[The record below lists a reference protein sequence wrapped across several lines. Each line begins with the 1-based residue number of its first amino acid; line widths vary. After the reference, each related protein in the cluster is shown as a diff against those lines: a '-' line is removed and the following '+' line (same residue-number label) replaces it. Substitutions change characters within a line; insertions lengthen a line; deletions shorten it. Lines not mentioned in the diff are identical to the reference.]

1 MELTE
6 AKDVDFSTL
15 SPSQFGI
22 STNSFQ
28 PSSRIKDKSRVAQL
42 KARRRST
49 IGVRGSPETNS
60 LICFRAKQAAQ
71 TPPRTPQIFEGSPFL
86 SRGDSLK
93 KKMAAFQSLMEEDE
107 ERDEQKKKEENESD
121 KSTLAQ
127 DCKNGKENML
137 TAHSPNASMTPPPW
151 KKRRR
156 APLRDCEDKI
166 TETPLPCHTF
176 TSQPEPA
183 LKGFTSQSQ
192 RPLSD
197 LDSDAKNELLSS
209 PMLSKPEDES
219 VLSSVLQKKR
229 VRFGAPLS
237 PEFFDRSLPPST
249 PLQRGGTPKHPPSST
264 GPKRS
269 LLKTPQRS
277 DPDFR
282 SPPSRGASPVL
293 LPHRPS
299 DGLEP
304 RDEVFEEIQK
314 ISFPSM
320 EDESPSEDYAVSAED
335 REQPQAEDA
344 EVMNAAFQEEE
355 DEALKSQPS
364 CPSGDQPLDLSAE
377 DEQKSSVSSEQ
388 TLSFN
393 SSIKETRS
401 RCRKRKQAGEKEPE
415 TRRSSRTAAASAS
428 GRMMKTSGRKRGFGN
443 KEVDRSLYGKRD
455 FASKN
460 PLLSPIFEK
469 TSDSLNS
476 TPTQPRSG
484 KHMDGEQDCVQ
495 TPSVPQSETVHH
507 PTVSLDT
514 ACTRTNEIQQ
524 TLSSAERGNL
534 ASKAS
539 KARRDSGR
547 PVRKRR
553 SSCADTRKEL
563 DSPAISSETESQ
575 EQPGCTSVCRDS
587 PEHQETT
594 RPVMSCKM
602 DSINTESLNEQ
613 LTDERESS
621 PGHTE
626 PGLAP
631 WQRADFSIDDILR
644 PVSRSRGSVRR
655 SLRNRRSV
663 DLQAVGL
670 AWVDHTSPELSKA
683 SRRKTRGRLSGVSE
697 PLLSQEPA
705 PNSPQSSVSQLTL

>member
-1 MELTE
+1 MEQN
-6 AKDVDFSTL
+6 
-15 SPSQFGI
+15 SQTHSQRG
-22 STNSFQ
+22 Q
-28 PSSRIKDKSRVAQL
+28 PRCYQSRNTVL
-42 KARRRST
+42 
-49 IGVRGSPETNS
+49 
-60 LICFRAKQAAQ
+60 
-71 TPPRTPQIFEGSPFL
+71 PPREFL
-86 SRGDSLK
+86 
-93 KKMAAFQSLMEEDE
+93 EESKSSHKD
-107 ERDEQKKKEENESD
+107 RKKEY
-121 KSTLAQ
+121 
-127 DCKNGKENML
+127 
-137 TAHSPNASMTPPPW
+137 
-151 KKRRR
+151 
-156 APLRDCEDKI
+156 
-166 TETPLPCHTF
+166 
-176 TSQPEPA
+176 
-183 LKGFTSQSQ
+183 
-192 RPLSD
+192 
-197 LDSDAKNELLSS
+197 
-209 PMLSKPEDES
+209 ES

-249 PLQRGGTPKHPPSST
+249 PLQRGGTPKHPPSSA

-277 DPDFR
+277 DPLPQPDFR
-282 SPPSRGASPVL
+282 SPPSSGASPVL
-293 LPHRPS
+293 LPHTLS
-299 DGLEP
+299 DALEP
-304 RDEVFEEIQK
+304 SDEVFEEIEK

-320 EDESPSEDYAVSAED
+320 EDESPSEDYAFSAEH

-355 DEALKSQPS
+355 DEVLKSQTEEKPS

-377 DEQKSSVSSEQ
+377 DDQKSSASSEQ
-388 TLSFN
+388 TLSCN

-415 TRRSSRTAAASAS
+415 KRRSSRTAAASAS
-428 GRMMKTSGRKRGFGN
+428 GRMRKTSGRKRGFGN

-460 PLLSPIFEK
+460 PLLSPIFER
-469 TSDSLNS
+469 TSSSLNS
-476 TPTQPRSG
+476 TPTQPQSG
-484 KHMDGEQDCVQ
+484 KHIDGDQDCVQ
-495 TPSVPQSETVHH
+495 TPSVPQSETVH

-514 ACTRTNEIQQ
+514 ACTRTNENQQ
-524 TLSSAERGNL
+524 TLSSAQDPAETGNL

-575 EQPGCTSVCRDS
+575 KQPGCTSVCRDS
-587 PEHQETT
+587 PEHQETKRSET
-594 RPVMSCKM
+594 QEREAVMSCKI
-602 DSINTESLNEQ
+602 DSINTESLKEQ
-613 LTDERESS
+613 LSDESESS
-621 PGHTE
+621 TGHTE

-631 WQRADFSIDDILR
+631 WQRADFSIDDILK

-705 PNSPQSSVSQLTL
+705 PNSPQSSVCQLTV